1 MTTEQNSFKTT
12 EISRPTKGDFEK
24 TLKVN
29 RRGQNHWMLKIRQHF
44 GKQYGVQKSS
54 ISRKQNGLTKQKR
67 GCHLKNRIQ

>member
-29 RRGQNHWMLKIRQHF
+29 RRGQNHWMLKIDSILESNME
-44 GKQYGVQKSS
+44 YKS
-54 ISRKQNGLTKQKR
+54 RA
-67 GCHLKNRIQ
+67 